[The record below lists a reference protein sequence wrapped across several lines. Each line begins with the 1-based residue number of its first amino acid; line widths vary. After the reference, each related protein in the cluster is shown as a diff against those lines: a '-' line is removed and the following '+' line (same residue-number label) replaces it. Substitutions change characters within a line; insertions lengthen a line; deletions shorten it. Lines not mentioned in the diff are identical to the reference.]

1 MNRQEL
7 VKELVARMQNANVE
21 AYRGGV
27 KIADKYFEEVVKEW
41 YLDCGDFGFAHRQH
55 CTWDILVEYL
65 GVTYKGI
72 THDEDYKKHYDFACE
87 VNYAAIQRSM
97 LLNYWEEWKEVAME
111 EVLGDCQAVMN
122 EENEEED

>member
-7 VKELVARMQNANVE
+7 VKELVVRMQNANVE
-21 AYRGGV
+21 AYQGGIA
-27 KIADKYFEEVVKEW
+27 IADKYFEEVVKEW
-41 YLDCGDFGFAHRQH
+41 YLDCGDFGFAHTGR

-72 THDEDYKKHYDFACE
+72 TNDEDYKKHYDFACG

-111 EVLGDCQAVMN
+111 EILGDCQAVMN
-122 EENEEED
+122 EENEED